1 MAKGKDN
8 VGRRV
13 DEDLTST
20 SFEEV
25 LSCEDA
31 TRVITWL
38 RPVGDSRADSFRK
51 KVSFPP
57 NVRVSFLHR
66 GLILWTARMRIE
78 VE

>member
-1 MAKGKDN
+1 MAKGKYN

-13 DEDLTST
+13 DEDLTFT
-20 SFEEV
+20 YFEEV

-38 RPVGDSRADSFRK
+38 RPVRESRVDAFGK

-57 NVRVSFLHR
+57 NFRVSFPSTGPHFLDC
-66 GLILWTARMRIE
+66 TNE
-78 VE
+78 D